1 MVMSRWTGAGLLL
14 ALQMSH
20 VAAYPGGAPQTA
32 CDDMTPRHGFD
43 AQNDTTSM
51 YDIKP
56 SARTYCPKNEVKITL
71 EGAPYGVT
79 FKGFLC
85 QARTSVNTATTIGS
99 LTPADSKVA
108 TNNFCVGKASL
119 THSDG
124 LIKKK
129 EVHLT
134 WTPDISKTDSVYI
147 VCTIVKEK
155 SIFWVNQSIEIAYAG
170 TDKCTSEGEVKGLPT
185 SCTDSQTC
193 EMAVSMAECDTVAGK
208 CVCPS
213 DMKIAHPTH
222 TYCSPKKLGDSCASD
237 SDCMAVAETV
247 CDTTN
252 VCACKSAF
260 TSNTTDNCFLKV
272 LGDVCSSH
280 DDCRGIPK
288 SVCNGTCKCPP
299 EYKHQRNQ
307 THTNCVLRGTNV
319 CTSNTDCTG
328 TEGNQCVEGKC
339 TSGVMKTTVVSL
351 ILLFG
356 GALLSRQIS
365 IL

>member
-222 TYCSPKKLGDSCASD
+222 TYCSPK
-237 SDCMAVAETV
+237 M
-247 CDTTN
+247 
-252 VCACKSAF
+252 
-260 TSNTTDNCFLKV
+260 

-307 THTNCVLRGTNV
+307 THTNCVLRGLNEQCTSDGQCAGTANAECIDGRCKVGGTNV